1 MRVDVIRS
9 VDELFKLAQRYD
21 KGQGFRRYVKER
33 VALVAPLAL
42 LMLATGI
49 VFASALIV
57 FAGPHIWLALPAMIL
72 APFVLVGSLLV
83 QAFLYFSWLE
93 NRAMAKALGHP
104 LGAAGPVSAWIRRHL
119 RAEMGRAPPVPWDLA
134 ALFLA
139 APFLVLL
146 SVSSQIALA
155 LALVHVAAPFFYA
168 RLEASLA
175 RG

>member
-1 MRVDVIRS
+1 MRVDVLQS

-33 VALVAPLAL
+33 LALVAPLAL
-42 LMLATGI
+42 LMVATGI

-57 FAGPHIWLALPAMIL
+57 LAGPHVWLALPALVL

-104 LGAAGPVSAWIRRHL
+104 LGASGPVAAWIRRHL
-119 RAEMGRAPPVPWDLA
+119 RAEMGSAPRVPWDLA
-134 ALFLA
+134 AV
-139 APFLVLL
+139 FLVAPLL
-146 SVSSQIALA
+146 VLVSVSWRIALA
-155 LALVHVAAPFFYA
+155 LALVHVLAPFFYA

>member
-1 MRVDVIRS
+1 MKVDVLHS
-9 VDELFKLAQRYD
+9 AEELLKLAQRYD

-33 VALVAPLAL
+33 LALVAPLAL
-42 LMLATGI
+42 LMLATAI

-93 NRAMAKALGHP
+93 NRAMAKALGHAVGSP
-104 LGAAGPVSAWIRRHL
+104 GSLRSWIRRNL
-119 RAEMGRAPPVPWDLA
+119 RTEMGSAPPVPWDLVA
-134 ALFLA
+134 IFLA
-139 APFLVLL
+139 APLAVLL
-146 SVSSQIALA
+146 SVSWHIAA
-155 LALVHVAAPFFYA
+155 GLALVHLVAPFFYA